1 MAAARLKEPDLPAHA
16 SVVVIGGGVIGT
28 SIAYHLAKQG
38 CKDVLLLERDR
49 LTSGTTWHAAG
60 LMVTY
65 GSLSETSTELRKYTK
80 DLYGSLEAETGQAT
94 GLAPVGLINIASDEH
109 RLEEF
114 RRIAAFNRLHGV
126 DVREISASDVQQ
138 LAPLTRVDDVLAG
151 FYVPTDGRVNPVD
164 VTMALGKGA
173 RARGAR
179 LAEGCPVA
187 GVEVVGGKAVGVRT
201 QGGQY
206 VKCDAVVNAAGMWAR
221 QLAGQSGIH
230 LPLQAAEHYY
240 LITDKMEGVNPSWP
254 VVEDP
259 ASYAYIR
266 PEGAGMMVCECVLRG
281 NVCVYVCVCVCMRVV
296 CVCEPCVCV

>member
-1 MAAARLKEPDLPAHA
+1 MCDAVHSHIRKTLKVLTTVRRLQRQLLSSSSHLRPFTSSHVTASASGGSDGDAAQVAAARLKEPDLPAHA

-60 LMVTY
+60 LIITF
-65 GSLSETSTELRKYTK
+65 GSLSETTTEICKYTK

-206 VKCDAVVNAAGMWAR
+206 VKCDAYDAGSSTT
-221 QLAGQSGIH
+221 GQDGF
-230 LPLQAAEHYY
+230 
-240 LITDKMEGVNPSWP
+240 TPSILS
-254 VVEDP
+254 V
-259 ASYAYIR
+259 
-266 PEGAGMMVCECVLRG
+266 
-281 NVCVYVCVCVCMRVV
+281 MR
-296 CVCEPCVCV
+296 